1 MDFIKQIQE
10 LASQYKALSKE
21 IKSGSTQ
28 QPVTAARTL
37 GGSVGAGGKNDPTD
51 VKLVQQLLNSSQK
64 AGLAEDG
71 AIGPATIA
79 AIAAFQKKIFNGWSD
94 GKIDVGGTTWAR
106 LSAGG
111 SSTPVTPTPTDNT
124 KPSDT
129 PVTPVNT
136 DPTPVKPVTG
146 GNIKKAV
153 GKGQPNE
160 QRDVLIVQS
169 LLSKSGIK
177 CPVTGVY
184 DADTEAAIGKATADF
199 IISPKGGT
207 IAKLMMKN
215 LPALGKPADVTAK
228 TSPIKEQAGCIPN
241 NQPTIPQQIV
251 VAAGKGLGTSAP
263 VLVLIGGMHGC
274 SGQFMVDRTPSSLY
288 GKAIVIGAG
297 YNAVWKQI
305 EQAYQQYL
313 GTTNPLPM
321 SACSICGFSK
331 GGQTVQTW
339 GVGKFKKVGLID
351 PVTALAWAQGYSSKV
366 ILSCNFAGWPRNNSA
381 EIMKV
386 AAQKGATVEETA
398 IGHMNYVEYFLSQFG
413 GDLV

>member
-1 MDFIKQIQE
+1 MDFLKQITE
-10 LASQYKALSKE
+10 LANQYKALSKE
-21 IKSGSTQ
+21 IKAGNTQ
-28 QPVTAARTL
+28 QPLTAARKL
-37 GGSVGAGGKNDPTD
+37 GASVGAGGKNAPAD
-51 VKLVQQLLNSSQK
+51 VKLVQELLNSSQNAK
-64 AGLAEDG
+64 LTEDG

-94 GKIDVGGTTWAR
+94 GKIDVGGSTWQR
-106 LSAGG
+106 LSAN
-111 SSTPVTPTPTDNT
+111 SSTPVTPTPTDN
-124 KPSDT
+124 ST

-136 DPTPVKPVTG
+136 DPAPVKPVTG

-160 QRDVLIVQS
+160 ERDLLIVQS
-169 LLSKSGIK
+169 LLKKSGIN

-184 DADTEAAIGKATADF
+184 DAATEAAIGKATADF

-207 IAKLMMKN
+207 IAKLLMKN
-215 LPALGKPADVTAK
+215 LPDLGKPADVQAKSTA
-228 TSPIKEQAGCIPN
+228 IKEQAGCIPN

-251 VAAGKGLGTSAP
+251 VAAGNGVGTSAP

-274 SGQFMVDRTPSSLY
+274 SGQFMIDRTPSSLY
-288 GKAIVIGAG
+288 SKAVVIGAG

-366 ILSCNFAGWPRNNSA
+366 ILSCNFAGWARQNSA

-398 IGHMNYVEYFLSQFG
+398 IGHMKYVEYFLSQFG